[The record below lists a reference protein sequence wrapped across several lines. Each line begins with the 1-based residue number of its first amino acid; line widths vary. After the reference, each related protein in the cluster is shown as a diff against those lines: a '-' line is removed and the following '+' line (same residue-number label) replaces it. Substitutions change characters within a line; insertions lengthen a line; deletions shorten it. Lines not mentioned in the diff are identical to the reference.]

1 MQAIDQLGLAQAERH
16 RQVVD
21 VELLVQCRHGIHATV
36 LHTQRIVTSIGKFT
50 VEYDSDE
57 GVRKYEFFH
66 DRESA
71 REFYD
76 NNVEKNPA
84 IRSTHLE
91 DVFLEKTGRLDV
103 RSIEGVLDVSD

>member
-1 MQAIDQLGLAQAERH
+1 MDEAEALCDRISIINKGEIISTGTPG
-16 RQVVD
+16 
-21 VELLVQCRHGIHATV
+21 ELCD
-36 LHTQRIVTSIGKFT
+36 SIGKFT
-50 VEYDSDE
+50 VEYDSEE
-57 GVRKYEFFH
+57 GVRKYAFFH

-76 NNVEKNPA
+76 NNTERNPA